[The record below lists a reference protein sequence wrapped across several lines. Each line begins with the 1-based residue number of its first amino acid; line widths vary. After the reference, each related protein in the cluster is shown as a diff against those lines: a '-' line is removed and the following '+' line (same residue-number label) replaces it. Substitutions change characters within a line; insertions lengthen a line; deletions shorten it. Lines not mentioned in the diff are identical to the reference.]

1 MHNSRWWLAFS
12 SALLLN
18 GLPFSAHAVVNSEV
32 TRVIFNAGDKSAS
45 LALINSPQQPA
56 LVQIWTD
63 TGNPS
68 SQPNEEVTP
77 VIALP
82 PVFKMQPG
90 ELRSIT
96 LQLTDTSALPRD
108 REALYWLNIYQ
119 IPPMTQADAQVA
131 QKVVLP
137 LRIRMKLFIRPQG
150 TGALQESAPEKLRV
164 AYAGPQNQVQITN
177 PTPWHI
183 TLAGIR
189 CEAGSA
195 SGVMIE
201 PLTTASVTLQ
211 GQGTLC
217 SSVRYDVINDH
228 GTLWHYNK
236 AVSRLP

>member
-1 MHNSRWWLAFS
+1 MHNFRWWLAFS
-12 SALLLN
+12 SAVLLN
-18 GLPFSAHAVVNSEV
+18 ALPFSAHAVVNSEV

-45 LALINSPQQPA
+45 LALINSVQQPA

-63 TGNPS
+63 TGNPA
-68 SQPNEEVTP
+68 SQPNEETTP

-108 REALYWLNIYQ
+108 REALYWLNVYQ
-119 IPPMTQADAQVA
+119 IPPLTQTDAQVT

-137 LRIRMKLFIRPQG
+137 LRIRMKLFIRPKG
-150 TGALQESAPEKLRV
+150 VGALKESDAEKLRV
-164 AYAGPQNQVQITN
+164 SYVEPQKQLQITN

-189 CEAGSA
+189 CESGSA
-195 SGVMIE
+195 SGVMVA
-201 PLTTASVTLQ
+201 PLATVSVPLQ
-211 GQGTLC
+211 GRGASC
-217 SSVRYDVINDH
+217 SSVHYEAINDH
-228 GTLWHYNK
+228 GTLWQYEK
-236 AVSRLP
+236 AVLRLP

>member
-1 MHNSRWWLAFS
+1 MHNFRWWLAFS

-18 GLPFSAHAVVNSEV
+18 VLPFSTHAVVNSEV
-32 TRVIFNAGDKSAS
+32 TRVIFNAGDKSTS

-56 LVQIWTD
+56 LVQVWTD

-68 SQPNEEVTP
+68 SQPNEETTP

-108 REALYWLNIYQ
+108 REALYWLNVYQ
-119 IPPMTQADAQVA
+119 IPPMTQTDAQAA

-150 TGALQESAPEKLRV
+150 IGALRESDAEKLRV
-164 AYAGPQNQVQITN
+164 AYVGSQNQLQITN

-183 TLAGIR
+183 TLAGIS

-195 SGVMIE
+195 SGIMIA
-201 PLTTASVTLQ
+201 PLATLSVPLP
-211 GQGTLC
+211 GHGAPC
-217 SSVRYDVINDH
+217 SSVRYDAINDH
-228 GTLWHYNK
+228 GTFWHYEK

>member
-1 MHNSRWWLAFS
+1 MHNFRWWLAFS

-18 GLPFSAHAVVNSEV
+18 VLPFSTHAVVNSEV
-32 TRVIFNAGDKSAS
+32 TRVIFNAGDKSTS

-68 SQPNEEVTP
+68 SQPNEKTTP

-108 REALYWLNIYQ
+108 REALYWLNVYQ
-119 IPPMTQADAQVA
+119 IPPMTQTDAQAA

-150 TGALQESAPEKLRV
+150 IGALQESDAETLRV
-164 AYAGPQNQVQITN
+164 AYVGPQNQLQITN

-183 TLAGIR
+183 TLAGIS

-195 SGVMIE
+195 SGIMIA
-201 PLTTASVTLQ
+201 PLATVPVPLQ
-211 GQGTLC
+211 GRGAPC
-217 SSVRYDVINDH
+217 SSVRYDAINDS
-228 GTLWHYNK
+228 GTLWHYEK